1 MPLYEL
7 IKAHVFA
14 AERIH
19 GDDTTVP
26 VLAKMKTR
34 TGRVWTY
41 VRDDQPFG
49 GTAPPAAVYFY
60 SPDRCGEHPERHLA
74 GYTGILQADA
84 YAGFNTVYKPERK
97 PGLIIEAGC
106 WSHYLEHIFMWSGC
120 GLTGFWGR
128 GHITSGGRTPHNPHS
143 IGNTTCE
150 GQHCRFRCGRSRGLR
165 RTSPIGNGV
174 MPTCQHARCTHLAA
188 APFPATAA
196 MRA

>member
-1 MPLYEL
+1 MKDRQLPQA
-7 IKAHVFA
+7 IIDTFA
-14 AERIH
+14 DHDERI
-19 GDDTTVP
+19 
-26 VLAKMKTR
+26 
-34 TGRVWTY
+34 
-41 VRDDQPFG
+41 F
-49 GTAPPAAVYFY
+49 
-60 SPDRCGEHPERHLA
+60 SCPEAWEQH
-74 GYTGILQADA
+74 LQALGLTGLNVTPDPVQIASEGALWGAIRQQGLLPDTVIVSDDA
-84 YAGFNTVYKPERK
+84 GQFRIGVHA
-97 PGLIIEAGC
+97 LC
-106 WSHYLEHIFMWSGC
+106 WVHYLEHIFMWSGC